1 MSTEENKAR
10 SRRFFEEVWGK
21 GNLDVIDELT
31 DPSFVDH
38 NAPPGLP
45 PGLEGFKQFVVMY
58 REAFPD
64 IKVTVD
70 DVIAEGDKVVIRWT
84 AQGTNT
90 GPLVGMPTT
99 GKSATITGIT
109 IERKVDGKTVEGWNN
124 FDQLGMLQQL
134 GVIPA
139 PGQGS

>member
-1 MSTEENKAR
+1 MSTESEENKAR

-21 GNLDVIDELT
+21 GNLAVIDELT
-31 DPSFVDH
+31 ASNFVNH

-45 PGLEGFKQFVVMY
+45 PGLEGLKQFVVMY
-58 REAFPD
+58 RAAFPD
-64 IKVTVD
+64 IQISID

-84 AQGTNT
+84 ARGTNT
-90 GPLVGMPTT
+90 GPLFGMPAT
-99 GKSATITGIT
+99 GKAATVTGIT
-109 IERKVDGKTVEGWNN
+109 IERKVDGKSVEGWNN

-139 PGQGS
+139 PG